1 MPTRKLLL
9 HNRFEQIRHE
19 LSINN
24 QDIASE
30 HRTQKFEKMAASP
43 YAFYRGSNHLYWE
56 DFYNDWRISFFGGTA
71 ETLTWINGDAHI
83 YNYGAYSNHH
93 GEAIFCMDDFD
104 DSIVADYQFDLWR
117 MAISIL
123 LDCRENGVFGEVAEK
138 KALKT
143 FAESYLKEIISY
155 KPGEADE
162 EVHYTRKTS
171 KKLLKRFLKK
181 VEKKKSRLKML
192 NKWTVAENGERKFDL
207 ANDRLAALGND
218 EFETISE
225 AFTNYQSSI
234 NFEFGDAPTHFQ
246 IKDISRRVK
255 SGTGSL
261 GSDRYYILI
270 EGDTDAHDDDV
281 ILDVKE
287 QGKPPLYRHMNK
299 SEKEEYDRLYPHEGE
314 RHAIAT
320 FALAEHPDKYLG
332 WLSLGEKEFSVK
344 ERSPYKSDFPTQK
357 LDTAEALCF
366 MAEIWGTILACRHK
380 RASFILNGEAHEMP
394 KKMKELTKGQE
405 KDFCKFVSSVAI
417 QYAQRVNQD
426 YDYFLEA
433 VALK

>member
-19 LSINN
+19 LKINN
-24 QDIASE
+24 QDIAGE
-30 HRTQKFEKMAASP
+30 HRRQKFEKMAASP

-83 YNYGAYSNHH
+83 YNYGAYSNHY

-104 DSIVADYQFDLWR
+104 DAIVADYQFDLWR

-138 KALKT
+138 KALNT
-143 FAESYLKEIISY
+143 FAKSYLKEITSY

-181 VEKKKSRLKML
+181 VEKKKNRLKML
-192 NKWTVAENGERKFDL
+192 NKWTVVENGTRRFDL
-207 ANDRLAALGND
+207 ASDRLEALGNE
-218 EFETISE
+218 EFKTLSE

-234 NFEFGDAPTHFQ
+234 NFEFDDTPKHFQ
-246 IKDISRRVK
+246 IKDIVRRIK

-261 GSDRYYILI
+261 GADRYYILI

-299 SEKEEYDRLYPHEGE
+299 SEKNEYDQVYPHEGE
-314 RHAIAT
+314 RHAKAT

-344 ERSPYKSDFPTQK
+344 ERSPYKSDFPTNK
-357 LDTAEALCF
+357 LDTADSLCF

-394 KKMKELTKGQE
+394 KKMKELAKGRK

-417 QYAQRVNQD
+417 QYALRVNQD
-426 YDYFLEA
+426 YDYFLKA
-433 VALK
+433 VASK